1 MVTEFHLKQA
11 AFVEILEKTNFSNDT
26 DNYADRYN
34 MFMTT
39 YNPGEGEI
47 DREMIKFYREIDF
60 SSFQMPSTS
69 TILFTKFR
77 LLANC

>member
-26 DNYADRYN
+26 ANYADRYN

-39 YNPGEGEI
+39 FNPCEGEI
-47 DREMIKFYREIDF
+47 DRW
-60 SSFQMPSTS
+60 
-69 TILFTKFR
+69 
-77 LLANC
+77 